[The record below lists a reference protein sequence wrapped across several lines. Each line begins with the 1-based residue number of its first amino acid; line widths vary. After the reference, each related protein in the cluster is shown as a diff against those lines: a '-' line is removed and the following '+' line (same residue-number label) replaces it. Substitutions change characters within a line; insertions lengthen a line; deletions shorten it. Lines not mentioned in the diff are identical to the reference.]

1 MPRLS
6 EHSLSGQLDSS
17 NWPIFQQVYLP
28 SIRDF
33 DRPYSTPGD
42 PIHAA
47 GRVEFNKNVYH
58 KPDEVGSLSKDE
70 KENKMDLSYFF
81 FYRKIIDTFQID
93 WCVIK
98 FYANFSFFFLF
109 RIISFDFLD
118 LFPLLIEGKLRY
130 MIQIFCICDW

>member
-93 WCVIK
+93 
-98 FYANFSFFFLF
+98 
-109 RIISFDFLD
+109 
-118 LFPLLIEGKLRY
+118 
-130 MIQIFCICDW
+130 

>member
-98 FYANFSFFFLF
+98 FYANFFFFLF

>member
-98 FYANFSFFFLF
+98 FYANFFFFLF

-118 LFPLLIEGKLRY
+118 LFPLLIKGKLRY

>member
-42 PIHAA
+42 PIQAA

-93 WCVIK
+93 
-98 FYANFSFFFLF
+98 
-109 RIISFDFLD
+109 
-118 LFPLLIEGKLRY
+118 
-130 MIQIFCICDW
+130 